1 MLAYCLKCKK
11 DIESVDSKILK
22 TKTDRT
28 MLSKFTVCGSKI
40 STFIKQQEEKGL
52 LTKLW
57 FYAKHH

>member
-57 FYAKHH
+57 FYAKHD

>member
-1 MLAYCLKCKK
+1 MLKVLK

-52 LTKLW
+52 LTKL
-57 FYAKHH
+57 

>member
-22 TKTDRT
+22 TKNDRT
-28 MLSKFTVCGSKI
+28 MSSKFTVCGSKI
-40 STFIKQQEEKGL
+40 TFIKQQEEKGL
-52 LTKLW
+52 LTNLW

>member
-22 TKTDRT
+22 TKNDRT

-40 STFIKQQEEKGL
+40 TFIKQQEEKGL
-52 LTKLW
+52 LTNL
-57 FYAKHH
+57 